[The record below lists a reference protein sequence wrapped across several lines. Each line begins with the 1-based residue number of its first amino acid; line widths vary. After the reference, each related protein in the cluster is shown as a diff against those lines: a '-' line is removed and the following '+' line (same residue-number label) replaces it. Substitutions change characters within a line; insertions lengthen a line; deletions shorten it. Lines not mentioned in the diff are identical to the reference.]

1 MKKILLLVLVLGLFI
16 KNSGKKEETEQRGI
30 FISYI
35 ELKEILEKKT
45 GQEQKQEIKKMIKN
59 VKEIKG
65 NMIILQVRANQDA
78 LYRSGIF
85 PYMISSNEDLLSIF
99 IEESHQENIKV
110 IAWINPYRVSTTNKE
125 IEEDSPLYQ
134 YKDTDVFYR
143 GQGVFLNPAKKE
155 TEDLIINGVKE
166 ILEYEVD
173 GILMDDYFYPSDDID
188 KEEYEDYKN
197 NYTNISL
204 QEYHY
209 QVINQMIRKVHSIC
223 KQKNVKFGISPDGN
237 INNNLT
243 KHYADIKTW
252 LKEKDYV
259 DFIMPQLY
267 YGFYNSTQGY
277 VKVLKEWES
286 LVKNDDIQFYVALA
300 FYKVGVED
308 NYANAGRKEWL
319 ENDDIM
325 MREILLSRNTKN
337 YKGYALFR
345 YNYIFNNTLFTN
357 NTEKELENM
366 KKVIK

>member
-1 MKKILLLVLVLGLFI
+1 MKKILIIVLLLGLLI
-16 KNSGKKEETEQRGI
+16 NNSGTKEEIEQRGI

-35 ELKEILEKKT
+35 ELKEILNNKSDK
-45 GQEQKQEIKKMIKN
+45 EQRQEIIRMLSNLKN
-59 VKEIKG
+59 IKG

-78 LYRSGIF
+78 LYKSSIF
-85 PYMISSNEDLLSIF
+85 PSMVSSNEDLLNVF
-99 IEESHQENIKV
+99 LEESHQRNIKV

-125 IEEDSPLYQ
+125 IDKYSPLYQ
-134 YKDTDVFYR
+134 YKDTNIIYK
-143 GQGVFLNPAKKE
+143 GQGVFLNPAKEE
-155 TEDLIINGVKE
+155 TEKLIIKGVEE
-166 ILEYEVD
+166 ILKYNVD
-173 GILMDDYFYPSDDID
+173 GLLMDDYFYPSDDID
-188 KEEYEDYKN
+188 KEEYEEYKKN
-197 NYTNISL
+197 HETITL
-204 QEYHY
+204 QEYHF
-209 QVINQMIRKVHSIC
+209 QVINQMIKKVHLLC
-223 KQKNVKFGISPDGN
+223 KQEGVKFGISPDGN

-243 KHYADIKTW
+243 IHYADIKTW

-277 VKVLKEWES
+277 SKVLKEWES
-286 LVKNDDIQFYVALA
+286 LLENEEISFYVALA

-308 NYANAGRKEWL
+308 KYANAGRKEWL

-345 YNYIFNNTLFTN
+345 YNYVFNNNLYTN
-357 NTEKELENM
+357 NTEKELKNM